1 MQPRP
6 VMDVS
11 EEEEML
17 RHRLNSLKRDELEN
31 QAKLDRLYVDRELH
45 AVEGG
50 VSAIV
55 NGVC

>member
-1 MQPRP
+1 
-6 VMDVS
+6 MDVS